1 MKIIVK
7 IVEMIDPFLWQLFI
21 VPLIVIGLGVL
32 VSALTRKIFV
42 GPIITLILNVLYEVW
57 YIKYYLQ
64 ASKIKSP
71 PYRGLFYAL
80 LFSIVATTKLLE
92 PFMSIADQRIA
103 C

>member
-32 VSALTRKIFV
+32 VSALTRKILV

-64 ASKIKSP
+64 ASDVCLTSWNIIFPTIS
-71 PYRGLFYAL
+71 LV
-80 LFSIVATTKLLE
+80 FSFTIVTILMEKNKN
-92 PFMSIADQRIA
+92 
-103 C
+103 